1 MVVLVIEDDAEV
13 RTLLVGAFRQEGF
26 VVDVCGDGPS
36 GLHKAT
42 VHSYDLIV
50 LDIGLPEMNG
60 RDVCRELRD
69 KGIETPII
77 MLSVEGEVATK
88 VELLTLGAD
97 DYLSKPFSFEELLAR
112 TRALLRRPQ
121 STQGDVFCVEKVV
134 LDTVTKKVTCK
145 KRAIHLT
152 PKEFSLL
159 EYLMRNQSAVISRQ
173 ELLEHVWDTNADPF
187 TNTIE
192 THIAN
197 LRRKLKSRGQRE
209 VIHTV
214 SGTGYTIE

>member
-1 MVVLVIEDDAEV
+1 MVVLVIEDDVEV
-13 RTLLVGAFRQEGF
+13 RTFLVGAFRQEGF
-26 VVDVCGDGPS
+26 VVDASGDGHS

-42 VHSYDLIV
+42 AHSYNLIV

-69 KGIETPII
+69 RGVETPII
-77 MLSVEGEVATK
+77 VLSVEGEVTTK
-88 VELLTLGAD
+88 VDLLALGAD

-121 STQGDVFCVEKVV
+121 NMHGDVFCVRNVI
-134 LDTVTKKVTCK
+134 LDTITKKVTCK
-145 KRAIHLT
+145 KRVMRLT

-159 EYLMRNQSAVISRQ
+159 EYLMRNQSVAISRQ
-173 ELLEHVWDTNADPF
+173 EILEHVWDTNADPF

-192 THIAN
+192 THISS
-197 LRRKLKSRGQRE
+197 LRRKLKSMGQRE
-209 VIHTV
+209 VIHTL
-214 SGTGYTIE
+214 SGIGYKVD